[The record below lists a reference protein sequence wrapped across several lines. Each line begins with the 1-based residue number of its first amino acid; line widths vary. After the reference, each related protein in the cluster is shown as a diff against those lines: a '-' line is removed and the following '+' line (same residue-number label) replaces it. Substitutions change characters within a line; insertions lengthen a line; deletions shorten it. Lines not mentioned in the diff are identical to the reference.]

1 MIAEQILAPG
11 TLHDKLKRLSEY
23 YSDGEER
30 KISDEKMTALAKM
43 VTCSK
48 VMPVFDAQEPGAEE

>member
-11 TLHDKLKRLSEY
+11 TLHDKLKRLREY
-23 YSDGEER
+23 YSDSEER

-43 VTCSK
+43 VTTSK
-48 VMPVFDAQEPGAEE
+48 VMPMFDAQEPGAEE